1 MPADW
6 SKGLGVAVCLM
17 IVCSG
22 CGQSGPKLGQVTGT
36 VTLDGQPVPRASI
49 TFAPVE
55 PGPTSMGGTN
65 KDGQYKLLFNT
76 DRQGAV
82 LGKHNV
88 TIRSLEQ
95 DTDEDG
101 KPTGDAPVKIPAKYG
116 QVGALTAEVFT
127 GSNTIDFKLESEA
140 GKAKR

>member
-1 MPADW
+1 MSGDW
-6 SKGLGVAVCLM
+6 PKRLCVAASLVVL
-17 IVCSG
+17 CSG
-22 CGQSGPKLGQVTGT
+22 CGSSGPELGQVTGT

-55 PGPTSMGGTN
+55 KGPASMGGTN
-65 KDGQYKLLFNT
+65 KDGRYKLLYNT

-95 DTDEDG
+95 DPDG
-101 KPTGDAPVKIPAKYG
+101 DDKPSGPAPVKVPAKYS
-116 QVGALTAEVFT
+116 QVGELTAEVKA
-127 GSNTIDFKLESEA
+127 GSQEVNFELSSK
-140 GKAKR
+140 K

>member
-1 MPADW
+1 
-6 SKGLGVAVCLM
+6 VAACLL
-17 IVCSG
+17 VVSSG
-22 CGQSGPKLGQVTGT
+22 CGSSGPELGQVTGT

-49 TFAPVE
+49 TFAPAE
-55 PGPTSMGGTN
+55 KGPSSLGGTN
-65 KDGQYKLLFNT
+65 KDGRYKLLYNT

-101 KPTGDAPVKIPAKYG
+101 KSSGPAPVKVPAKYSQAG
-116 QVGALTAEVFT
+116 ELTAEVKA
-127 GSNTIDFKLESEA
+127 GSQEVNFELNSK
-140 GKAKR
+140 K